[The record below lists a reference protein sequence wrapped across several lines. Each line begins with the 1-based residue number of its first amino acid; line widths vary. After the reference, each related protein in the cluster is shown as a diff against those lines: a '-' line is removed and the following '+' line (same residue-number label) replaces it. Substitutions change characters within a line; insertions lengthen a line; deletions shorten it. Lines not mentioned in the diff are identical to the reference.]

1 MFIVSFIKTLSMF
14 LLKGFVKHMNGKKHK
29 SRMEELLSI
38 QQSKLKQME
47 SRVAAESHLRQIEGK
62 PRLELI

>member
-1 MFIVSFIKTLSMF
+1 MF